1 MGADGENPKKLLQGA
16 PGDRF
21 LQLQWSPDGKRIAVL
36 NSHTQGDESKEI
48 LEAVPVSGGNASTIL
63 SLPGLRSFCWS
74 SDGRIIY
81 SLDET
86 PSDDKDTNLW
96 EVRVDSTGVKTSAEP
111 QRITTWA
118 GLSLSDLSVSAD
130 GTHLAFVNAG
140 FQTDI
145 YVAPLAGKGGLGEP
159 RRFTLMGRNN
169 IPSAWT
175 QDGHALFFSSDRN
188 GSPNIFWQGLQAR
201 NAQDFLWGPGE
212 QTEPRLSPDGSWILY
227 WDYVEKVGKTSAP
240 MRLLRVPAS
249 GGAPELVVEASRGAT
264 VRCAHAHPTCV
275 LGEVNKASSEL
286 VFTAL
291 DLRQGRKGEL
301 VRFATDLAGTPAW
314 DLSPDG
320 STLAIVNLD
329 QSKDHIRVV
338 GLENKSSRQIAL
350 GRSERLSGI
359 TWSADGRG
367 WFITSS
373 SLLGAK
379 LFFVSLNGQASEL
392 WTSTSTLGEPLS
404 SPDGK
409 NLAFTVSSYNSN
421 AWLIQ
426 NF

>member
-1 MGADGENPKKLLQGA
+1 MGANGENPNKLLQGA

-48 LEAVPVSGGNASTIL
+48 IEAVPLTGGNTNTVL

-81 SLDET
+81 SLEEA
-86 PSDDKDTNLW
+86 PPDDKDTNLW
-96 EVRVDSTGVKTSAEP
+96 EVRVDPTGAKASAGS

-140 FQTDI
+140 LQTDI
-145 YVAPLAGKGGLGEP
+145 YVAGLGGKDSLGAP
-159 RRFTLMGRNN
+159 QRFTLMGRNN

-175 QDGHALFFSSDRN
+175 QDGRALIFSSDRN
-188 GSPNIFWQGLQAR
+188 GSWNIFWQGLQER

-212 QTEPRLSPDGSWILY
+212 QTEPRLSPDASRVLY
-227 WDYVEKVGKTSAP
+227 WDYVEKAGKASTP
-240 MRLLRVPAS
+240 MHLLRVPIS
-249 GGAPELVVEASRGAT
+249 GGTPELVVEASRGAT
-264 VRCAHAHPTCV
+264 VRCAHGHSRCV
-275 LGEVNKASSEL
+275 LGEIDKANSKL

-291 DLRQGRKGEL
+291 DLREGRKGEL
-301 VRFATDLAGTPAW
+301 VRLATDLAGTPAW

-320 STLAIVNLD
+320 STLAVVDLD
-329 QSKDHIRVV
+329 QRKDTIHVV
-338 GLENKSSRQIAL
+338 DLDHGSSRLIPL

-359 TWSADGRG
+359 TWSADGKG
-367 WFITSS
+367 WFVTSS

-379 LFFVSLNGQASEL
+379 LFFVSLNGAASEL
-392 WTSTSTLGEPLS
+392 WTSKSSLGAPVAA
-404 SPDGK
+404 PDGK